1 MGVRRVV
8 AVAVVAGIALTGLA
22 GCSVPVGYGVRLNAD
37 GTVDFVECGVWS
49 ADFVVNYKRTSTV
62 GDDDPIEWEVVA
74 DDPDGLRDARPV
86 VRHGEAPD
94 GYSTVALLEPPEDW
108 LYVEFAGNHAYRGD
122 LTEGEW
128 QWHHVSQYPWV
139 PEHACEGVDLDQL
152 ER

>member
-1 MGVRRVV
+1 MGMRRVLAAVVVV
-8 AVAVVAGIALTGLA
+8 AVTATALV
-22 GCSVPVGYGVRLNAD
+22 GCSVPVGYGVRLNDD
-37 GTVDFVECGVWS
+37 GTVDFVECGLWS
-49 ADFVVNYKRTSTV
+49 VDFVVNYTKTSTA

-74 DDPDGLRDARPV
+74 DDPEGQREVRSV
-86 VRHGEAPD
+86 IRHGEAPD
-94 GYSTVALLEPPEDW
+94 GFTTVILLEPPEDW

-139 PEHACEGVDLDQL
+139 PEHPCQGVDLDEL